1 MNKNHLFARAY
12 WSSLLIF
19 ILILTSCT
27 FPTINAGEDQSAAI
41 TQTFAA
47 VNLSI
52 AQTQAAMLITP
63 AIIDTPI
70 PAIVDTVTPSPT
82 ETALPTAT
90 IEHKTLPG
98 EPPGGTHSGMTD
110 ADSSGTAGEQRARA
124 GEFFTMNLYERP
136 FNANTMDVYYPD
148 LDIQKGVLNRSGDWV
163 YVVIT
168 LKGPSPEGTMRGF
181 YGLEVDMDLDGR
193 GDVLIMGG
201 QPGAAWSTDNVRVW
215 QDSNNDVGDNAI
227 LSSDP
232 PQAGD
237 GYDKIIFDAGVGADA
252 DLAWVRRS
260 PSNTNAVDIAFKASA
275 INNDAEYIWG
285 AWTDLGVM
293 NAAWFDYNDHFTHAE
308 AGSPLKEVA
317 QHYPIKALFEVDNT
331 CRWTVGFAPKGDEP
345 GICSV
350 PATPTPTF
358 TVTPSLVPS
367 NITGIVFRDGNGDLA
382 YQSGES
388 PLGGASVHLYSG
400 SCGSGG
406 GEIASTNT
414 GSDGRYNFGGIN
426 PGTYCVDVNPAPAT
440 YTARTPATSVTVGVP
455 KTHIVNFGY
464 FYLG

>member
-1 MNKNHLFARAY
+1 MKINHNRSY
-12 WSSLLIF
+12 WIS
-19 ILILTSCT
+19 ILILIIIFTSCT
-27 FPTINAGEDQSAAI
+27 FPTINTGIDQSAAI
-41 TQTFAA
+41 TQTFAV

-52 AQTQAAMLITP
+52 AQTQAAVQVAAAPTE
-63 AIIDTPI
+63 TPI
-70 PAIVDTVTPSPT
+70 PVVVDTPTPEPT
-82 ETALPTAT
+82 ETPLPTAT
-90 IEHKTLPG
+90 IEHKTIPG
-98 EPPGGTHSGMTD
+98 EPPSGTHSAMTD

-136 FNANTMDVYYPD
+136 FNANTMDAYYPD
-148 LDIQKGVLNRSGDWV
+148 LDIQKAVLNRSGDWT

-181 YGLEVDMDLDGR
+181 YGLEVDLDLDGR

-201 QPGAAWSTDNVRVW
+201 QPGDAWSTDNVRVW
-215 QDSNNDVGDNAI
+215 QDSNNDVGDNVI

-237 GYDKIIFDAGVGADA
+237 GYDKLIFDAGIGADA
-252 DLAWVRRS
+252 DMAWVRRS
-260 PSNTNAVDIAFKASA
+260 PSNANAVDIAFKASA
-275 INNDAEYIWG
+275 INNDVEYIWG

-317 QHYPIKALFEVDNT
+317 QNYPLKALFEVDNT

-345 GICSV
+345 GICAV
-350 PATPTPTF
+350 PATPTPT
-358 TVTPSLVPS
+358 LLPS
-367 NITGIVFRDGNGDLA
+367 NITGIVFHDGSGDLT
-382 YQSGES
+382 YQSGEF
-388 PLGGASVHLYSG
+388 PIAGASVHLYSG
-400 SCGSGG
+400 ACGSGG

-414 GSDGRYNFGGIN
+414 GSDGRYNFGNIV

-440 YTARTPATSVTVGVP
+440 YTAKTPATSITVGVP
-455 KTHIVNFGY
+455 KTHIANFGY